1 MADEKNRRHHERI
14 KRQFVVTY
22 KVKNKES
29 KREVS
34 QIKDISE
41 GGMFFTTSE
50 DFLPGTILEV
60 EIKTPISVVGINLT
74 AKVIESK
81 LVVDGLIYNTR
92 VSFIELDVS
101 SRTLLKETVDFFIR
115 KIKGEGWR

>member
-1 MADEKNRRHHERI
+1 MADKKERRTHERI

-22 KVKNKES
+22 KVKNKEG

-60 EIKTPISVVGINLT
+60 ELKTPISVMGINLE

-92 VSFIELDVS
+92 VSFVELDES
-101 SRTLLKETVDFFIR
+101 SRELLKETVDFFVR
-115 KIKGEGWR
+115 KTKGEGWK

>member
-1 MADEKNRRHHERI
+1 MADKNERRSHERI
-14 KRQFVVTY
+14 KRQFVVAY
-22 KVKNKES
+22 KVKNKEG

-60 EIKTPISVVGINLT
+60 ELKTPISIMGISLS

-92 VSFIELDVS
+92 VSFIELDGS
-101 SRTLLKETVDFFIR
+101 SKVLLKETVDFFVR
-115 KIKGEGWR
+115 KTKGEGWK

>member
-1 MADEKNRRHHERI
+1 MADKKERRSHERI

-22 KVKNKES
+22 KVKNKEG

-60 EIKTPISVVGINLT
+60 ELKTPISIMGISLC
-74 AKVIESK
+74 AKIIESK

-92 VSFIELDVS
+92 VSFIELDES
-101 SRTLLKETVDFFIR
+101 SKVLLKETVDFFVR
-115 KIKGEGWR
+115 KTKGEGWK